1 MPKREQLG
9 EKLQDGASWL
19 EMNFWYN
26 RINPV
31 AASFNSEVS
40 CGLKRTT
47 SCDLAVV
54 IGFILR
60 MNARSVASLANVGD
74 TKIKTDKQNT
84 QKWTNEQETG

>member
-1 MPKREQLG
+1 
-9 EKLQDGASWL
+9 
-19 EMNFWYN
+19 MNFWYK

-47 SCDLAVV
+47 SCGIGVV
-54 IGFILR
+54 IGLILR
-60 MNARSVASLANVGD
+60 MNARSFASLANVGD

-84 QKWTNEQETG
+84 QKRATEQ